1 MTAEVLQIENAA
13 YHDDHGRL
21 SASMLKDFVGT
32 FLGKQRRGGPAYYHR
47 KYVLR
52 EPDDEVRNET
62 IMLIGS
68 LHGCMCDEPDQLE
81 RRYVV
86 VPALARKSKKVFEA
100 WLKEQPAGVRA
111 VTDDQWRS
119 AKRMYESVQRAF
131 PEIQAAAGY
140 CERTIRWTD
149 EATGL
154 DCKAKPDK
162 LIVLTTGPLM
172 IERKTTDRLS
182 GFPYIAKAL
191 KYYLQAAHYAVG
203 VKSWLGKIPEVRFV
217 VAERQEPYG
226 AACYEM
232 PTEKLAEAM
241 IFRTA
246 IMKRLKWCLT
256 AGQWPETYEEC
267 EVLDEGQ

>member
-1 MTAEVLQIENAA
+1 MTTEVLQIENQA
-13 YHDDHGRL
+13 YHDDRGRL
-21 SASMLKDFVGT
+21 AASGLKDFVGT
-32 FLGKQRRGGPAYYHR
+32 WLGGKRRGGPAYYHR

-52 EPDDEVRNET
+52 EPDDEVRNEH

-68 LHGCMCDEPDQLE
+68 LHGCLCDERDQVE

-86 VPALARKSKKVFEA
+86 VPPLARKSQKVYEA
-100 WLKEQPAGVRA
+100 WLKEQPPGVRP
-111 VTDDQWRS
+111 VTDDQMRS
-119 AKRMYESVQRAF
+119 AQRMYESVQRAF

-140 CERTIRWTD
+140 CEQTIRWTD

-162 LIVLTTGPLM
+162 LIVLTTGPVM
-172 IERKTTDRLS
+172 IERKTTDRLT
-182 GFPYIAKAL
+182 GFAYIAKAL

-203 VKSWLGKIPEVRFV
+203 VRSWLGQIPAVRFV

-246 IMKRLKWCLT
+246 ILRRLRWCLET
-256 AGQWPETYEEC
+256 GQWPETYEET
-267 EVLDEGQ
+267 EAWNEGQ